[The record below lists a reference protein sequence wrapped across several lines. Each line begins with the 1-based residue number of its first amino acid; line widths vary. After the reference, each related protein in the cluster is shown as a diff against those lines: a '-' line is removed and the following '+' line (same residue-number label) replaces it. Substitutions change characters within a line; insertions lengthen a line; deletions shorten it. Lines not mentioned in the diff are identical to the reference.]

1 MWKQRSRNAWLKE
14 GDSNSRFFHCRANQR
29 NRRNFIAGLE
39 DSDGEWREDEGR
51 IGSIIENYFQ
61 DIYTTSNPSGFE
73 EILSGIHPA
82 ISEEDASLLGHEFQA
97 SEVKLAFDQ
106 MAPLTA
112 PGPDGMSPIFYK
124 SFWHIVGRD
133 VSSVVLNALNSG
145 VIPES
150 LNSTFIPLIPKV
162 KHPKRVA
169 DFRPNS
175 LCNVVYKLISKVLVN
190 RLKKFLASAIPETQS
205 AFLSGRLILDNVLVA
220 FETLHYL
227 KRKTNGKVGQM
238 ALKLDMSKAYDRV
251 EWVFLDAKEAECQK
265 ILDILAIY
273 ERRSAKEVGGLGFKE
288 IENFND
294 ALLAKQVW
302 RLINNTDSLCHRVF
316 KARFFPDCS
325 ILDAKDSSS
334 GSYAWKSI
342 IVARD
347 VIRKGM
353 VWCIGTGEAV
363 RIKEDRWLPGG
374 ANRSVISPLPSMA
387 PDVNVSSLIDS
398 DRIAWR
404 TEVVQ
409 QLFLPNEVD
418 IILGIPLSARRP
430 DDRIIWARTP
440 SGTFTTSSAYKMLV
454 SYDISNNAGSSN
466 PDSQK
471 KFWNSIWQ
479 LRVPNKIRHF
489 VWRLCN
495 NALPTLVN
503 LHRRHIVP
511 SPSCAQCHNFPED
524 SLHAV
529 CICSKAGSYLQEF
542 LQAQTEE
549 LVPPRPP
556 PLQQW
561 RPPDPHCLKINF
573 DAAVFRRSSLAG
585 IGVVVRN
592 CFALE
597 LGITRVV
604 FEGDSAVVINALLHG
619 AGAFAS
625 FGNILD
631 DIRVLSTAFQLVDF
645 TFVSHCCNS
654 VADTLAKKAK
664 IFVGAQVWLHD
675 VPADIAPLV
684 LRDVH

>member
-51 IGSIIENYFQ
+51 IGSIIENYFR
-61 DIYTTSNPSGFE
+61 DIYTTSNP
-73 EILSGIHPA
+73 
-82 ISEEDASLLGHEFQA
+82 
-97 SEVKLAFDQ
+97 
-106 MAPLTA
+106 
-112 PGPDGMSPIFYK
+112 
-124 SFWHIVGRD
+124 
-133 VSSVVLNALNSG
+133 
-145 VIPES
+145 
-150 LNSTFIPLIPKV
+150 
-162 KHPKRVA
+162 
-169 DFRPNS
+169 
-175 LCNVVYKLISKVLVN
+175 
-190 RLKKFLASAIPETQS
+190 
-205 AFLSGRLILDNVLVA
+205 
-220 FETLHYL
+220 
-227 KRKTNGKVGQM
+227 
-238 ALKLDMSKAYDRV
+238 
-251 EWVFLDAKEAECQK
+251 
-265 ILDILAIY
+265 
-273 ERRSAKEVGGLGFKE
+273 SAKEVGGLGFKE
-288 IENFND
+288 IEKFND

-347 VIRKGM
+347 VIRKCM

-363 RIKEDRWLPGG
+363 RIKEDRWLHGG

-387 PDVNVSSLIDS
+387 PNVNVSSLIDS

-409 QLFLPNEVD
+409 QLFLPHEVE
-418 IILGIPLSARRP
+418 IILGILLSARRP

-542 LQAQTEE
+542 LQAQTKE

-592 CFALE
+592 CVVEDLEALACLKAAQFALE

-604 FEGDSAVVINALLHG
+604 FEGDSAVVINALLQG

-645 TFVSHCCNS
+645 TFVSRCCNS
-654 VADTLAKKAK
+654 VADTLAKNAK